1 MHITVK
7 GKNLDVGDS
16 LRQHVESHLAADV
29 GKYFSNPLTGTV
41 TVSREAH
48 RFRADIAVHVGR
60 EIHMQGRGEAD
71 DAYAAVNAGLDRI
84 AKQLRRYKRRLEGRH
99 KAPREAEPALVP
111 HYVLATEDE
120 AAETSNGHPPVVA
133 EIETPIATLTVSDA
147 VMHMDLADQ
156 PVLMFRNRA
165 HGGLNVV
172 YRRTDGTI
180 GWIDPDGG
188 AASKK
193 P

>member
-7 GKNLDVGDS
+7 GKNLDVGDA
-16 LRQHVESHLAADV
+16 LRQHVETHLADDV
-29 GKYFSNPLTGTV
+29 GKYFANPLTGTV

-48 RFRADIAVHVGR
+48 LFRADIAVHIGR
-60 EIHMQGRGEAD
+60 EIHMQGRGAAD
-71 DAYAAVNAGLDRI
+71 DAYGAFNIGLERI
-84 AKQLRRYKRRLEGRH
+84 AKQLRRYKRRLDGKH
-99 KAPREAEPALVP
+99 KTGPDADPTMAPY
-111 HYVLATEDE
+111 YVLAVEDE
-120 AAETSNGHPPVVA
+120 AAESAAGHPPIVA
-133 EIETPIATLTVSDA
+133 EIETPIATLTVGDA
-147 VMHMDLADQ
+147 VMHMDLGDR

-180 GWIDPDGG
+180 GWIDPDG
-188 AASKK
+188 AKASKK